1 MFSPKYHISAFTLS
15 SIAEAERLTA
25 QLQQANI
32 PIEILN
38 HIRTQCQV
46 ALTHYST
53 NIEGNA
59 LTLEQVSGVLERHK
73 TFGLIRDE
81 KEVTNYFGLLSEIP
95 TWVQTHH
102 GQLNDSLTLECHH
115 RLVTNILTK
124 NLCGKFRTEQN
135 AIYEAGTGRLV
146 YLPPEPHDVV
156 PLIHDL
162 YEWVSTT
169 SIHPIVRA
177 AIFHNQWVTIHPF
190 MDGNGRSARIL
201 CLYLL
206 DAGGYEWR
214 HIVPVDRYYAD
225 DRARYYAL
233 LQQNCPHNYYDG
245 RDVADFSEWISY
257 FSEGIVT
264 MLHGTLNQ
272 IELYRNES
280 VLMNNRQTR
289 ILKLLKETPFVTA
302 ADCARRFHIS
312 SRMAS
317 RDLTQ
322 LVEWGKIATVGKAR
336 ATKYV
341 LTRI

>member
-1 MFSPKYHISAFTLS
+1 MFNPKYHITNAILA
-15 SIAEAERLTA
+15 SITEAERLTA
-25 QLQQANI
+25 QLLQATI
-32 PIEILN
+32 PAEILN

-59 LTLEQVSGVLERHK
+59 LTLEQVSGVLERRK

-81 KEVTNYFGLLSEIP
+81 KEVTNYFGVLAEIP
-95 TWVQTHH
+95 TWVHTYH
-102 GQLNDSLTLECHH
+102 GQLNEPLALECH
-115 RLVTNILTK
+115 RKLVAGILAK
-124 NLCGKFRTEQN
+124 SLCGKFRAEQN
-135 AIYEAGTGRLV
+135 AIYEAGSGRLV
-146 YLPPEPHDVV
+146 YLPPEPQDV
-156 PLIHDL
+156 PSLIKDL
-162 YEWVSTT
+162 FDWISTA
-169 SIHPIVRA
+169 SVHPIIQA

-214 HIVPVDRYYAD
+214 QIVPIDRYYAD
-225 DRARYYAL
+225 DRARYYAM
-233 LQQNCPHNYYDG
+233 LQQGCPHNYYDG
-245 RDVADFSEWISY
+245 RDVADFSDWIAY
-257 FSEGIVT
+257 FAEGIVV
-264 MLHGTLNQ
+264 MLRGTINQ
-272 IELYRNES
+272 IELYRTES

-289 ILKLLKETPFVTA
+289 IFQLLKEAPFVTA

-322 LVEWGKIATVGKAR
+322 LVEWGKLAAVGKAR
-336 ATKYV
+336 ATRYILK
-341 LTRI
+341 